1 MVAARSTSRRRWWLH
16 AALVGL
22 VVALGAGILGMHAL
36 TASHSTTGGHGTA
49 AVAAVDGLAEMTTP
63 TVVPVDH
70 HAAAASEAGVA
81 SSAREIASAASGDA
95 GTHCDASCE
104 AAAGS
109 LCLAVL
115 GALLA
120 LALGRRGGVLGSR
133 PRQRVTRAIRIGHLS
148 RSWPAPSLHVL
159 CISRT

>member
-1 MVAARSTSRRRWWLH
+1 MSGARSTSGRRWWLH

-36 TASHSTTGGHGTA
+36 TASHSAAGGHGTA
-49 AVAAVDGLAEMTTP
+49 AVAAVDRTLGPNPALVAP
-63 TVVPVDH
+63 SDH

-81 SSAREIASAASGDA
+81 SSAREIASVASGDA

-133 PRQRVTRAIRIGHLS
+133 PRQRVTCAIRIGHLS
-148 RSWPAPSLHVL
+148 RTWPAPSLHVL

>member
-1 MVAARSTSRRRWWLH
+1 MGAAPSTGGRRWWLH
-16 AALVGL
+16 AALIGL

-49 AVAAVDGLAEMTTP
+49 AVVAVDRTP
-63 TVVPVDH
+63 GAKPAHVVPSDH
-70 HAAAASEAGVA
+70 HAAAASDVGVA
-81 SSAREIASAASGDA
+81 SSAHGITSAAWGDA

-104 AAAGS
+104 SAAGS

-120 LALGRRGGVLGSR
+120 LVLGRGGGVLGSR
-133 PRQRVTRAIRIGHLS
+133 PRQRATRAIRIAHLS